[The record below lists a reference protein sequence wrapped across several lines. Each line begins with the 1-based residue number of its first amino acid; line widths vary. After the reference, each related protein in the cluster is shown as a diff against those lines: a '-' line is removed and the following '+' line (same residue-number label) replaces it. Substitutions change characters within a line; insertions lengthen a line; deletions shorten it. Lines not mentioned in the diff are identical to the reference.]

1 MKMTSVRTFL
11 IVFSSGKKKKKK
23 KKKKKH
29 SSTDKKMKGK
39 EREGELCDVI
49 TYLFPNLVV
58 QDNALSLSSSVV

>member
-11 IVFSSGKKKKKK
+11 IVFSSGKKKKK